1 MSSDRIPRV
10 VHLPFGYRVLI
21 KQVTKRELRIR
32 VGDDCVAGWVAG
44 DRTIYLIR
52 SRPMRDKRADL
63 AHELGHVMV
72 DFAELYR

>member
-1 MSSDRIPRV
+1 MATDRIPRTV
-10 VHLPFGYRVLI
+10 RLPFDYHVKVR
-21 KQVTKRELRIR
+21 QVTRKEIRLR
-32 VGDDCVAGWVAG
+32 VGDDCVAGWVAA

-52 SRPMRDKRADL
+52 SRSLRDKRADL